1 MFHQRHTLFSNPT
14 MLLDQ
19 KIKRLK
25 YSMQYFSSMP
35 YFFTPRILFHI
46 FKKHAA
52 QYSDLRKT
60 EFTNTIYVL

>member
-1 MFHQRHTLFSNPT
+1 